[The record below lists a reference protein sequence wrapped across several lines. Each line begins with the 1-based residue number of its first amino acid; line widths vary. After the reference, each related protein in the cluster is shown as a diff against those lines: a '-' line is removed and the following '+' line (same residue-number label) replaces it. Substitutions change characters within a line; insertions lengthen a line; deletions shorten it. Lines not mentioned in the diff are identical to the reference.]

1 MSNANLIER
10 STFLPQ
16 SFSGFCC
23 ECACLKA
30 KRFGVAAL
38 KARALAALSA
48 AVKFES
54 SPAAAASARSPR
66 IRFTV
71 LVCRLCAPV
80 PVPLSV

>member
-1 MSNANLIER
+1 MER
-10 STFLPQ
+10 STLRPQ
-16 SFSGFCC
+16 SSSGFSC

-38 KARALAALSA
+38 KAARCASLTS

-66 IRFTV
+66 IRLTV
-71 LVCRLCAPV
+71 LFCRSCAPV